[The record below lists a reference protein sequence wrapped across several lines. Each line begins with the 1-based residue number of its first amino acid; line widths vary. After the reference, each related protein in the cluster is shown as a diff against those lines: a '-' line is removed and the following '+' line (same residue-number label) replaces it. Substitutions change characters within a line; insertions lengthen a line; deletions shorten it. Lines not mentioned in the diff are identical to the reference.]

1 VLWRGY
7 SLFPLSMLTGC
18 QNRSSFNPAITVLDK
33 SLRCSNLL
41 SKMTAFKSYPIR
53 DPLLG
58 TIAVSGDKSISHRAL
73 IFGAMSVGETTITN
87 LLEGDDVLRTAAAVR
102 ALGAEVDRRSDGT
115 WSVHGCGV
123 GGFHESAEVLDLGNS
138 GTGVRLLMGLAA
150 TLPFTTFFAGDSSL
164 SRRPMGRVMTPLE
177 KFGTTF
183 VSRAG
188 LLPCVV
194 HGAKNPPPVEHQMTV
209 ASAQVKSA
217 ILLAGL
223 NAPGETA
230 VVETVPTRDHT
241 ERMLRAFGAEVSTEE
256 TGAARRITVV
266 GQPELI
272 GRAVHVPVDPSS
284 AAFFV
289 VAATL
294 IEGSDVTIER
304 VSINP
309 LRAGLFEVLQE
320 MGANITLTNTSDLNG
335 EPVADLRVRAAPLHG
350 IDVSPTRAPSMID
363 EYPVLAI
370 AAAHARGDTVMRGLE
385 ELRVKESNRL
395 SAIVWGLIACGVS
408 VEATDDSLVVH
419 GCGGDVPGG
428 GQVTTHHDHRIAMAF
443 AVLGFAARRPVTID
457 DDQMIATSFPT
468 FTALAEGLGGRLVPL
483 SK

>member
-1 VLWRGY
+1 
-7 SLFPLSMLTGC
+7 
-18 QNRSSFNPAITVLDK
+18 
-33 SLRCSNLL
+33 
-41 SKMTAFKSYPIR
+41 
-53 DPLLG
+53 
-58 TIAVSGDKSISHRAL
+58 
-73 IFGAMSVGETTITN
+73 
-87 LLEGDDVLRTAAAVR
+87 
-102 ALGAEVDRRSDGT
+102 
-115 WSVHGCGV
+115 
-123 GGFHESAEVLDLGNS
+123 
-138 GTGVRLLMGLAA
+138 
-150 TLPFTTFFAGDSSL
+150 
-164 SRRPMGRVMTPLE
+164 
-177 KFGTTF
+177 
-183 VSRAG
+183 
-188 LLPCVV
+188 
-194 HGAKNPPPVEHQMTV
+194 MTV

-241 ERMLRAFGAEVSTEE
+241 ERMLRAFGAEVRTEE

-304 VSINP
+304 VSMNP

-350 IDVSPTRAPSMID
+350 IDVSSTRAPSMID

-395 SAIVWGLIACGVS
+395 SAIAGGLIACGVS
-408 VEATDDSLVVH
+408 VEATDDSLVVN

-457 DDQMIATSFPT
+457 DDQMIGTSFPT